1 MNVAINCRNL
11 IKGKLEGFGNYSLEL
26 IQRICK
32 DNPEYTFLLLFDR
45 PYDSSFIF
53 SENCKP
59 IIVSPP
65 TRHPFLNI
73 FWAKFS
79 LPRALRKY
87 KADLFWSPDGI
98 CSTKSSIPQVITI
111 HDINFEHYPKDTP
124 KLVGWYYRKFYPLFA
139 QNAEHIL
146 TVSEFSKKD
155 LIRTYGIENKKIS
168 VIHNGVSEIFKP
180 SNDAERS
187 DCRSKYTNGKKYFV
201 FVGSI
206 HPRKNIQRLVMA
218 FEQFY
223 QKNNTFQLLI
233 VGSNMWGDKKLV
245 IPNSISNAVGF
256 TGHVELEALSKIMA
270 GAFAFVYPPY
280 FEGFG
285 IPLIEA
291 MKSGVPVLSSNK
303 TCLPEVAG
311 DAALFFDPFNVNDIA
326 EKLEI
331 ISKDELL
338 RETLIKRGYKKS
350 QDYNWDK
357 AAKQTWQTL
366 EKFIKAP

>member
-1 MNVAINCRNL
+1 
-11 IKGKLEGFGNYSLEL
+11 
-26 IQRICK
+26 
-32 DNPEYTFLLLFDR
+32 
-45 PYDSSFIF
+45 
-53 SENCKP
+53 
-59 IIVSPP
+59 
-65 TRHPFLNI
+65 
-73 FWAKFS
+73 
-79 LPRALRKY
+79 
-87 KADLFWSPDGI
+87 
-98 CSTKSSIPQVITI
+98 
-111 HDINFEHYPKDTP
+111 
-124 KLVGWYYRKFYPLFA
+124 
-139 QNAEHIL
+139 
-146 TVSEFSKKD
+146 
-155 LIRTYGIENKKIS
+155 
-168 VIHNGVSEIFKP
+168 
-180 SNDAERS
+180 
-187 DCRSKYTNGKKYFV
+187 
-201 FVGSI
+201 
-206 HPRKNIQRLVMA
+206 MA

-326 EKLEI
+326 KKLEI

>member
-1 MNVAINCRNL
+1 
-11 IKGKLEGFGNYSLEL
+11 
-26 IQRICK
+26 
-32 DNPEYTFLLLFDR
+32 
-45 PYDSSFIF
+45 
-53 SENCKP
+53 
-59 IIVSPP
+59 
-65 TRHPFLNI
+65 
-73 FWAKFS
+73 
-79 LPRALRKY
+79 
-87 KADLFWSPDGI
+87 
-98 CSTKSSIPQVITI
+98 
-111 HDINFEHYPKDTP
+111 
-124 KLVGWYYRKFYPLFA
+124 
-139 QNAEHIL
+139 
-146 TVSEFSKKD
+146 
-155 LIRTYGIENKKIS
+155 
-168 VIHNGVSEIFKP
+168 
-180 SNDAERS
+180 
-187 DCRSKYTNGKKYFV
+187 
-201 FVGSI
+201 
-206 HPRKNIQRLVMA
+206 
-218 FEQFY
+218 
-223 QKNNTFQLLI
+223 
-233 VGSNMWGDKKLV
+233 
-245 IPNSISNAVGF
+245 
-256 TGHVELEALSKIMA
+256 MA